1 MIFFLIKNVF
11 IHDQSCLTK
20 ILNQCFF
27 RAHGTAQSNKKRRF
41 NLGEYQR
48 VKKQVIESDLL
59 KKALNEQKIKESRLL
74 LQNQE
79 AELQEIAK
87 KLHSTQ
93 ALISKKKRKV
103 YIFMYYIIQKPTN
116 TSWGGG
122 VLIYICAKYYVLII
136 NTFH

>member
-11 IHDQSCLTK
+11 IHDQLCLTK

-27 RAHGTAQSNKKRRF
+27 RTHGTAQSNKKSRF

-48 VKKQVIESDLL
+48 VKKQVVESDLL
-59 KKALNEQKIKESRLL
+59 KKAENEQKIKETRLL

-79 AELQEIAK
+79 AELREIAK

-93 ALISKKKRKV
+93 ALKSKKK
-103 YIFMYYIIQKPTN
+103 
-116 TSWGGG
+116 
-122 VLIYICAKYYVLII
+122 
-136 NTFH
+136 